1 MAGKPYLKQENNK
14 NSAANELQSAY
25 QQEKQG
31 LKEFLLHPA
40 QYKSFLSPEGH
51 LMPWHVKS

>member
-1 MAGKPYLKQENNK
+1 MAGKPYLKPVNNK
-14 NSAANELQSAY
+14 SSAANELRSAD

-31 LKEFLLHPA
+31 LKGFLLRPG

>member
-1 MAGKPYLKQENNK
+1 MTGKPYLKQENNK
-14 NSAANELQSAY
+14 NSAANELQSAD

-40 QYKSFLSPEGH
+40 
-51 LMPWHVKS
+51 

>member
-14 NSAANELQSAY
+14 SSAPNELQSSD

-31 LKEFLLHPA
+31 LKEFLLRPE
-40 QYKSFLSPEGH
+40 QYKSFRNPEGH